1 MFTFKNSVYLFA
13 IPLII
18 VGIFLLRRLQRDPS
32 LRFPSIGLVERLG
45 NSWRI
50 RFAIVTFILRLLT
63 IVFFMFALAG
73 PRKILEETLAHSEG
87 VDIVLAIDISGS
99 MAAEDFEWQGRR
111 QNRLMVVKKVVAD
124 FIDRRSSDR
133 LGIIAFAA
141 RAYTVSP
148 MTTDYNWLK
157 VNLARLELG
166 LIEDGTAIGSAVMSG
181 LSRLQKSPAKSRLI
195 ILMTDGINNA
205 GTIDPRAAAHAAKMS
220 GVKMYTIG
228 AGSRGVVPFPVK
240 DAWGRT
246 FYQQAKVDIDEE
258 LLREMA
264 TTTGGQYYRA
274 TDTESLKQIY
284 KEIDRM
290 EKVEIEQLHYRQ
302 YQELFPSWVWIGLLL
317 LALELI
323 LRETVFL
330 KLP

>member
-1 MFTFKNSVYLFA
+1 MFTFQTPAYLFV
-13 IPLII
+13 IPLIVAGI
-18 VGIFLLRRLQRDPS
+18 VLLHRRQRDPS
-32 LRFPSIGLVERLG
+32 LRFSSLKLVERLG
-45 NSWRI
+45 NSWRT
-50 RFAIVTFILRLLT
+50 RLSVVPFILRLLA
-63 IVFFMFALAG
+63 VVLFLVALAG
-73 PRKILEETLAHSEG
+73 PRKILEETYARSEG

-99 MAAEDFEWQGRR
+99 MAAEDFEWQGHR
-111 QNRLMVVKKVVAD
+111 QNRLAVVKKVVAD
-124 FIDRRSSDR
+124 FIDRRPNDR

-148 MTTDYNWLK
+148 MTTDHTWLK
-157 VNLARLELG
+157 ANLARLELG

-181 LSRLQKSPAKSRLI
+181 LSRLQKSQAKSRVI
-195 ILMTDGINNA
+195 ILLTDGMNNA
-205 GTIDPRAAAHAAKMS
+205 GKIDPRAAARVAKTS
-220 GVKMYTIG
+220 GVKIYTIG
-228 AGSRGVVPFPVK
+228 AGSRGVVPFPVM
-240 DAWGRT
+240 DPWGRK
-246 FYQQAKVDIDEE
+246 FYQRVQVDIDEG

-284 KEIDRM
+284 REIDRL

-302 YQELFPSWVWIGLLL
+302 YQELFSSWLWLGLLVL
-317 LALELI
+317 VVELI